1 MLLEARI
8 MRDGK
13 PIYHALAFNDVVV
26 NRSGFSGMAELRVSV
41 DGHFMYNQRSDGLIV
56 ATPTG
61 STAYALSSPGPILHP
76 QLQGIVLVP
85 IAPHA
90 LSNRPIV
97 LPDDSKVSIQ
107 IIGGRDV
114 NVNFDMQ
121 SFTVARTERH
131 DRGAPLAPYGADA
144 ASGRLQLLRHAAQEA
159 ALERIPVARRRP
171 QALSGKDAGTRT
183 PPLPKPDYHAHQTT
197 SMLRHLSIRDFVI
210 VAALDLE
217 FDSGFTVFSGET
229 GAGKSILID
238 ALALAL
244 GARADASVVRT
255 GEARADITAEF
266 ETHARSTHWL
276 DEQALG
282 TTGDD
287 GHHGGTV
294 MLRRVVDANGRSRA
308 FINGTAATLAQLR
321 EVGEMLV
328 DIHGQHAHQLL
339 MRPDAQRELFD
350 THAGLSDTRRD
361 RYARVAHVAR
371 AAQAVEHAQ
380 TRDRE
385 LQLERERLA
394 WQLDRTRQAR
404 AATGRVGRGQR
415 RAPPAVAFGQSDR
428 RRARRARRAVRI
440 RRGDDHAAF
449 RRSSRSCAISP
460 TSIRRS
466 NDVLAALEPAEI
478 QLQEAAYSLSTTRN
492 GSNSIRTGCAQVE
505 TAPRR
510 AAFDRAQVP
519 SAARNAAGGTR
530 GASRATRRSSTP
542 PPTSTACT
550 PPKPR
555 PRKTYLAE
563 AKKLSKARAK
573 AGKALGAAV
582 TTGMQELS
590 MAGGSF
596 EVALVPLPEGGAH
609 GLEQVEFRVAGHA
622 GVPLRPL
629 AKVASG
635 GELARIS
642 LALAVI
648 ASAASPTPTLIFDE
662 VDTGIGGGVA
672 EVVGRLLHQLGQRPP
687 GAVRDALAASRR
699 ARRSAFPG
707 GEGGQRQRRHG
718 QQRHLARQGEPRRG
732 SRAHARRARN
742 HADHAQA
749 REGNAGGVRCRCWQ
763 DDNARR

>member
-1 MLLEARI
+1 
-8 MRDGK
+8 
-13 PIYHALAFNDVVV
+13 
-26 NRSGFSGMAELRVSV
+26 
-41 DGHFMYNQRSDGLIV
+41 
-56 ATPTG
+56 
-61 STAYALSSPGPILHP
+61 
-76 QLQGIVLVP
+76 
-85 IAPHA
+85 
-90 LSNRPIV
+90 
-97 LPDDSKVSIQ
+97 
-107 IIGGRDV
+107 
-114 NVNFDMQ
+114 
-121 SFTVARTERH
+121 
-131 DRGAPLAPYGADA
+131 
-144 ASGRLQLLRHAAQEA
+144 
-159 ALERIPVARRRP
+159 
-171 QALSGKDAGTRT
+171 
-183 PPLPKPDYHAHQTT
+183 
-197 SMLRHLSIRDFVI
+197 MLRHLSIRDFVI

-244 GARADASVVRT
+244 GARADANVVRT
-255 GEARADITAEF
+255 GESRADITAEF
-266 ETHARSTHWL
+266 ETHAQVEQWL

-350 THAGLSDTRRD
+350 THAGLSDT
-361 RYARVAHVAR
+361 AAGVTR
-371 AAQAVEHAQ
+371 AWRAWREKIQAVEHAQ

-394 WQLDRTRQAR
+394 WQLTELDKLAPQPGEWEEVNAEH
-404 AATGRVGRGQR
+404 R
-415 RAPPAVAFGQSDR
+415 RLSHSANLIDGVQGALGALSESDEAMITHLASIVSKVRDLAEIDPAL
-428 RRARRARRAVRI
+428 
-440 RRGDDHAAF
+440 
-449 RRSSRSCAISP
+449 
-460 TSIRRS
+460 

-478 QLQEAAYSLSTTRN
+478 QLQEAAYSLSHYAQKLELDPDRL
-492 GSNSIRTGCAQVE
+492 AQVE
-505 TAPRR
+505 KRLDALH
-510 AAFDRAQVP
+510 
-519 SAARNAAGGTR
+519 SAARKFRLQPETLPEEHEARRAQLAALD
-530 GASRATRRSSTP
+530 AAADLDSLHAAEARAKEAFLT
-542 PPTSTACT
+542 
-550 PPKPR
+550 
-555 PRKTYLAE
+555 E

-590 MAGGSF
+590 MKGGSF

-672 EVVGRLLHQLGQRPP
+672 EVVGRLLHQLGQQRQVLCVTHLPQVAARGDHHFQVAKAGNGKGGTVSSVTSLDKASRVEEVARMLGGLEITP
-687 GAVRDALAASRR
+687 TTRKHAKEMLAA
-699 ARRSAFPG
+699 
-707 GEGGQRQRRHG
+707 
-718 QQRHLARQGEPRRG
+718 
-732 SRAHARRARN
+732 
-742 HADHAQA
+742 
-749 REGNAGGVRCRCWQ
+749 
-763 DDNARR
+763 